1 MKRLSIL
8 LSLVLLSACA
18 ATSPV
23 SSKLRVV
30 ATTTPVG
37 ALARVVGGDKIELAT
52 ILQAN
57 MDAHEYEPRP
67 DDVRAFAN
75 AQVILMNGVGLEKW
89 LKKVIDNSRTSAQVT
104 DTSRGIKLRKG
115 DDVNS
120 EGDPHIWH
128 SAPNAIIMLD
138 NIREAL
144 SAADAPN
151 ADFYRANAAAYT
163 SKLNDLDA
171 YIFAQIATLPPANRK
186 LVSNHDT
193 FGYYSERY
201 GLVFV
206 GSVVPGMDTN
216 FQPSAQ
222 NLADLVQ
229 AIKTQKVKAIFTE
242 TSINPNLARRI
253 AQEAGVKIVEGALY
267 GDSLG
272 PPGSGADT
280 LDGMLKYNTDTIV
293 ANLK

>member
-1 MKRLSIL
+1 M
-8 LSLVLLSACA
+8 
-18 ATSPV
+18 
-23 SSKLRVV
+23 
-30 ATTTPVG
+30 
-37 ALARVVGGDKIELAT
+37 
-52 ILQAN
+52 
-57 MDAHEYEPRP
+57 
-67 DDVRAFAN
+67 
-75 AQVILMNGVGLEKW
+75 
-89 LKKVIDNSRTSAQVT
+89 T

-216 FQPSAQ
+216 FQPTAQ

-253 AQEAGVKIVEGALY
+253 AEVNIIGPVRGQLDHEVRIRVVGVDARGWVFEVIVEGQQPAGRVGELEHRIER
-267 GDSLG
+267 GIE
-272 PPGSGADT
+272 PPGVD
-280 LDGMLKYNTDTIV
+280 LDGDQVARTAGELKDVPIARPV
-293 ANLK
+293 DAQLAW